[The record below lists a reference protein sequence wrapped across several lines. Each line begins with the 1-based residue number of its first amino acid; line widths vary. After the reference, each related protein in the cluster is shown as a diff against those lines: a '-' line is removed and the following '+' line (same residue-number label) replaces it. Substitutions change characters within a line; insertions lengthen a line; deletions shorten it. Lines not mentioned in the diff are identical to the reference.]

1 MKRIILVIL
10 LLLFFTQLSATEI
23 KENHL
28 TVKSGKIIFLSEA
41 PQETIKGIGKQITGD
56 ILFKEKKVNITID
69 LTDWKTNNKLQTSH
83 LHENYLETEKFPKAT
98 FEGVIQSYDTKTGE
112 VVALGSLDLHG
123 VIKKDFSI
131 KGKVSATDSGYS
143 LVCDFIVNLKDFSI
157 PVPKLLILKVSE
169 TVKLEA
175 KLDLISAK

>member
-1 MKRIILVIL
+1 MKRIIPIIL
-10 LLLFFTQLSATEI
+10 IALFFIQLNATEI
-23 KENHL
+23 KENQL

-41 PQETIKGIGKQITGD
+41 PQETIKGIGKQISGD
-56 ILFKEKKVNITID
+56 ILFKEKKVTITID

-98 FEGVIQSYDTKTGE
+98 FDGVIQSYDNKTGD
-112 VVALGSLDLHG
+112 VVVLGSLDLHG

-131 KGKVSATDSGYS
+131 KGKVAATDSGYS
-143 LVCDFIVNLKDFSI
+143 LVCEFTVNLKDFSI

-175 KLDLISAK
+175 KLELISAK